1 MVYELN
7 TDIFIASLLNEAN
20 INFAPRGDINIE
32 VKRSQTLNIEKAMQ
46 QSTEDA
52 GNNKTPIVVHR
63 KNNEKWKVTMWL
75 DDYMELK
82 GFKKVKE

>member
-1 MVYELN
+1 
-7 TDIFIASLLNEAN
+7 
-20 INFAPRGDINIE
+20 
-32 VKRSQTLNIEKAMQ
+32 MQ